1 MNFLKQQLRASP
13 IHARMVPY
21 VVIVALTVFGDSMN
35 GPLRFWMY
43 AIKMLVGAYCIWQ
56 VRDITTEVR
65 WAFSWQAV
73 VVGVFICFIWVAMD
87 PYYPK
92 NEIVMKKGTPWNPF
106 TEFGANSLQ
115 AWFFVAVRTFGSAII
130 VPPIEEA
137 FFRSFVYRWGVRMDF
152 TEMSMRQFHLLSLVV
167 TSSLFGMIHYQWIP
181 GILCGLAFQGLVLR
195 KGRLGDAMLAHGI
208 TNFLLGIWIVYNRA
222 WQFW

>member
-1 MNFLKQQLRASP
+1 MNLLKQQLRASP
-13 IHARMVPY
+13 IHARVVPY
-21 VVIVALTVFGDSMN
+21 VVIVALTVFQDSFQ
-35 GPLRFWMY
+35 GSLRFWMY
-43 AIKMLVGAYCIWQ
+43 ALKMLVGAYCIWQ
-56 VRDITTEVR
+56 VRDIATEVR
-65 WAFSWQAV
+65 WSFSWEAV

-106 TEFGANSLQ
+106 TEFGAHSLQ

-152 TEMSMRQFHLLSLVV
+152 TEMSMRQFHLLSLAV
-167 TSSLFGMIHYQWIP
+167 TSALFGLIHYQWIP

-208 TNFLLGIWIVYNRA
+208 TNFLLGIWIVYKGD